1 MNFFFSDFLNR
12 ACWCFEILEISIDEV
27 FLFRV
32 QADGFLHVFY
42 RAFLVS
48 FQQSGSSPFLIESG
62 IFRHQFNGFCIVL
75 DGSIQLF
82 QFDVKLSFQQVGI
95 FVALKGLFSSTWS
108 KALKA
113 ASLSPKAAWILPFS
127 SNASSFSGWMDR
139 TRSMSSS
146 ESLACR
152 MSQSTS
158 ARSRYASR

>member
-1 MNFFFSDFLNR
+1 MNFFFSDFLKWTCR
-12 ACWCFEILEISIDEV
+12 CLKILEISIDEV

-95 FVALKGLFSSTWS
+95 FVEGIVFQYLV
-108 KALKA
+108 
-113 ASLSPKAAWILPFS
+113 
-127 SNASSFSGWMDR
+127 
-139 TRSMSSS
+139 
-146 ESLACR
+146 ESLEGGILV
-152 MSQSTS
+152 SQSSLDFTFQQ
-158 ARSRYASR
+158 